1 VQIVSERLQFYAA
14 TQMTAYNNF
23 FEDVKE
29 QRETMGNGGAKIIFN
44 NRVNIYLDNGK
55 WAPKPRFYILWNYTA
70 TLMPRLQAIDRFG

>member
-1 VQIVSERLQFYAA
+1 MQIVSESLQFYAA

-44 NRVNIYLDNGK
+44 NDKKVN
-55 WAPKPRFYILWNYTA
+55 YIWTMESGLLSQDFISY
-70 TLMPRLQAIDRFG
+70 

>member
-1 VQIVSERLQFYAA
+1 MQIVSERLQFYAA

-44 NRVNIYLDNGK
+44 NRVN
-55 WAPKPRFYILWNYTA
+55 YIWTMESGLLSQDFISYGIIQ
-70 TLMPRLQAIDRFG
+70 LR

>member
-44 NRVNIYLDNGK
+44 NRVN
-55 WAPKPRFYILWNYTA
+55 YIWTMESGLLSQDFISYGIIQ
-70 TLMPRLQAIDRFG
+70 LR

>member
-1 VQIVSERLQFYAA
+1 MQIVSERLQFYAA

-44 NRVNIYLDNGK
+44 NRAN
-55 WAPKPRFYILWNYTA
+55 YIWTMESGLLSQDFISYGIIQ
-70 TLMPRLQAIDRFG
+70 LR